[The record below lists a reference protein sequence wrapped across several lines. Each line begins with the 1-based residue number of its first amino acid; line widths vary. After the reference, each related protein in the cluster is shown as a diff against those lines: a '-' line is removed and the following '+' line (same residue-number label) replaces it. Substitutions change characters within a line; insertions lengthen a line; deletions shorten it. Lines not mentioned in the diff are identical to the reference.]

1 MSKRAVILGLLG
13 LAALV
18 AAGLYGVGWQLSRPV
33 PARVGPPP
41 PELEAEPIA
50 LQSDSGSLI
59 QAWFSRADR
68 RRGAVLLLPGVR
80 ANRLAMVRRAQFLRG
95 AGYSTLLIDFQATG
109 ESPGDLIT
117 FGWRERFDVLA
128 AVRALRERLPG
139 EPVGIIGTSLGGAAT
154 LLATPPL
161 EVQAVV
167 LEAVYPS
174 IDVAVKNRLEIRL
187 GRFGRLLSPLLT
199 VQLQLRLG
207 ADASQLRP
215 ADHIGQLRCPVLVVG
230 GMTDLHTTETDTRAL
245 YDRAVD
251 PKELWLIPNV
261 AHVDYLDAA
270 GDVYRERVLAFLA
283 AAFDGR

>member
-1 MSKRAVILGLLG
+1 M
-13 LAALV
+13 
-18 AAGLYGVGWQLSRPV
+18 
-33 PARVGPPP
+33 
-41 PELEAEPIA
+41 
-50 LQSDSGSLI
+50 
-59 QAWFSRADR
+59 
-68 RRGAVLLLPGVR
+68 
-80 ANRLAMVRRAQFLRG
+80 
-95 AGYSTLLIDFQATG
+95 
-109 ESPGDLIT
+109 
-117 FGWRERFDVLA
+117 LA
-128 AVRALRERLPG
+128 AVRVLRERLLG
-139 EPVGIIGTSLGGAAT
+139 EPIGIIGRSLGGAAT

-230 GMTDLHTTETDTRAL
+230 GMTDLHTTEADTRAL
-245 YDRAVD
+245 YERAVD

-270 GDVYRERVLAFLA
+270 GDVYRERVLAFLG
-283 AAFDGR
+283 AAFNGR